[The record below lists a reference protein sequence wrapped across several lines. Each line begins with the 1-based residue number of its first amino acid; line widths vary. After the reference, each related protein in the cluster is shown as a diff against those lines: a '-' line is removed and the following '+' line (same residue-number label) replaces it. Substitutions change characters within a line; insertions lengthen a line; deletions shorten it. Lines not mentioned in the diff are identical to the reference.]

1 MSEEENT
8 FWTLVKG
15 EEVVARLQAVEVD
28 MPWIFAEFEPLP
40 GFAPYAPLFAEELAI
55 LDASAE
61 EGAEDG
67 DWEAVYDKIV
77 ADLDL
82 LMPDGT
88 PVEYL
93 LHIDGPE
100 AWFRFMEAPDDDAVE
115 GELGDDDAES

>member
-1 MSEEENT
+1 MSDEENT
-8 FWTLVKG
+8 FWTLMKG
-15 EEVVARLQAVEVD
+15 NDVVARLQAVDVD
-28 MPWIFAEFEPLP
+28 MPWIFAEIETLP
-40 GFAPYAPLFAEELAI
+40 GFAPYAPLFAAELAI

-61 EGAEDG
+61 DEREEA

-100 AWFRFMEAPDDDAVE
+100 AWFRFAEVPDEDAVE
-115 GELGDDDAES
+115 GELGDEDED